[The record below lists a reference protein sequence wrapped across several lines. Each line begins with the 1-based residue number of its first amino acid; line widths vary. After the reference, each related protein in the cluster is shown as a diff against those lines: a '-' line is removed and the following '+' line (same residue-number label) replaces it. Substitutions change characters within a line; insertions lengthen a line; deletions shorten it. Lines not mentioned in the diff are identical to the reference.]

1 MSPTARMRTA
11 LAADHLS
18 PPRRPPEKVATV
30 VRPRRGRRRFP
41 HGDLHRQSDTD
52 RNHHPGALPGRPARG
67 TQASPETSPARG
79 YGGRRLSRQQ
89 STVEPARQAGHAGS
103 IPVTRSTYRP
113 AHMPVCP
120 AQQGIGAAFVP
131 QYKRPLLTAD
141 HRTRPVLVARLRH
154 KHHLDGGSLFAPI
167 PTWRG
172 VPSPRGKGRRGPGA
186 GHDPSRYVEPTPPEC
201 GGWGGCRHSE
211 APLGSITCLRMLVIC
226 RPGSREVR

>member
-113 AHMPVCP
+113 VHMPVCP

-167 PTWRG
+167 PTWRWRAVAEG
-172 VPSPRGKGRRGPGA
+172 VRGDADRVLDMTPPGTRSPRRQSAAAGAAAGTPRRRSGRSPA
-186 GHDPSRYVEPTPPEC
+186 SAC
-201 GGWGGCRHSE
+201 W
-211 APLGSITCLRMLVIC
+211 
-226 RPGSREVR
+226 